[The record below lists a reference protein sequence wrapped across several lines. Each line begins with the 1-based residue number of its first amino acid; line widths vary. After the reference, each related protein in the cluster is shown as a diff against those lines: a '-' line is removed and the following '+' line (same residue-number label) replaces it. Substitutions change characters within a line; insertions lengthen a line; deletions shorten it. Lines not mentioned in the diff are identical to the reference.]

1 MTITSSSSSSTTT
14 RRRRARTS
22 SAHSPSAPVLPRRPS
37 PARSTNLP
45 AIQPQIA
52 LLALLLTCPHS
63 AYAQYFYTNT
73 RHELSPGAVAGI
85 VVGEHISTSSQGLR
99 TDHSSL
105 AAVLVVLFFLGMYL
119 YSRRRQRRTALVLQ
133 RVNSEPPMEE
143 NQAAPRMVHFPERP
157 QTAHSVV
164 SKA

>member
-1 MTITSSSSSSTTT
+1 MAITNPPSSSTST
-14 RRRRARTS
+14 RRRHARSS
-22 SAHSPSAPVLPRRPS
+22 SAHSPSAPVRPRRPS

-85 VVGEHISTSSQGLR
+85 VV
-99 TDHSSL
+99 

-119 YSRRRQRRTALVLQ
+119 YSRRRQRRAALVLQ
-133 RVNSEPPMEE
+133 RVNSEPSMEE

-157 QTAHSVV
+157 QTAHSTGKGGILRSSV
-164 SKA
+164 

>member
-1 MTITSSSSSSTTT
+1 MTIISSPPSSTST
-14 RRRRARTS
+14 RRRRARM
-22 SAHSPSAPVLPRRPS
+22 SARISPSPSASIARSS
-37 PARSTNLP
+37 PARSTILP

-52 LLALLLTCPHS
+52 LLALLLTYPHS

-85 VVGEHISTSSQGLR
+85 VV
-99 TDHSSL
+99 
-105 AAVLVVLFFLGMYL
+105 AAVLVILFFLGMYL
-119 YSRRRQRRTALVLQ
+119 YSRRRQRRAALVLQ

-157 QTAHSVV
+157 QTAHSVGKGGILRSSV
-164 SKA
+164 

>member
-1 MTITSSSSSSTTT
+1 MTIMSFSSSSSTST

-22 SAHSPSAPVLPRRPS
+22 ARTVPSSSASIAHLLPVC
-37 PARSTNLP
+37 STLLP
-45 AIQPQIA
+45 AIQPRLT
-52 LLALLLTCPHS
+52 LLALLLLCPPS
-63 AYAQYFYTNT
+63 AHAQYFYTNT

-85 VVGEHISTSSQGLR
+85 VV
-99 TDHSSL
+99 

-119 YSRRRQRRTALVLQ
+119 YNRRRQRRAALVLQ

-157 QTAHSVV
+157 QTAHSVGKGGILRSSV
-164 SKA
+164 